1 MTRHIQKSNEK
12 RFLELF
18 LKIKSYNYRITD
30 TDNEPPDFTL
40 TNNFTND
47 SIGVE
52 LSEFFNDYSQKG
64 SSTQRE
70 QSHLD
75 KTIKSLNDFVMEKYS
90 ELNLTFTL
98 TYKHTNDK
106 IIDFGFE
113 DIKLKIIE
121 FEPFINN
128 RGVNNTKTK
137 NFEQIWYEKL
147 NLDTSVRTVA
157 ITDYNSIDENSIVS
171 IIKKKTTLQKNWSS
185 KYSEKWLLIHSGHS
199 FSNIHNIPTKFEFNY
214 EEFKMDWNKIYFMSP
229 TSNEIVELLSL

>member
-1 MTRHIQKSNEK
+1 MTRHIQKSNER

-18 LKIKSYNYRITD
+18 LNIKSYNYRIND
-30 TDNEPPDFTL
+30 TENEPPDFKL
-40 TNNFTND
+40 TNDFTND

-64 SSTQRE
+64 SLTQRE

-113 DIKLKIIE
+113 DIKRHY
-121 FEPFINN
+121 PINC
-128 RGVNNTKTK
+128 
-137 NFEQIWYEKL
+137 
-147 NLDTSVRTVA
+147 
-157 ITDYNSIDENSIVS
+157 VS
-171 IIKKKTTLQKNWSS
+171 RK
-185 KYSEKWLLIHSGHS
+185 
-199 FSNIHNIPTKFEFNY
+199 
-214 EEFKMDWNKIYFMSP
+214 
-229 TSNEIVELLSL
+229 